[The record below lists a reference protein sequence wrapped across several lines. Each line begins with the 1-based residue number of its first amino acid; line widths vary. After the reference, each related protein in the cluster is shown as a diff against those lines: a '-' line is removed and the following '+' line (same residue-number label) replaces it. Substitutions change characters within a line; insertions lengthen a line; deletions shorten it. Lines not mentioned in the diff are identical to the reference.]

1 MKKGCKMEAQ
11 KTKQFLDLDEQT
23 LSNVLGGDN
32 ESYDAFYKFGKW
44 VGKTTNDIGKAI
56 CRHAPWC

>member
-1 MKKGCKMEAQ
+1 METQ
-11 KTKQFLDLDEQT
+11 KVKQFLDLDEQT
-23 LSNVLGGDN
+23 LSNVIGGDN

-56 CRHAPWC
+56 CKHAPWC